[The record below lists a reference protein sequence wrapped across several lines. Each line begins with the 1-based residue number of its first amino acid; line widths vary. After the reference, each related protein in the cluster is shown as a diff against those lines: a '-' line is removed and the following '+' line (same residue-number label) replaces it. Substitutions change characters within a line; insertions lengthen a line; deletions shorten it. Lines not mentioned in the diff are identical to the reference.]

1 MAKTEIKDLILQEG
15 AKIIHLKGFHNT
27 GINEILESADIPKGS
42 FYFYFKNKE
51 DFGLQLID
59 YLTPHFLRLAK
70 KHLQAAEKQYL
81 KKLSDFFDEFQ
92 FYFEGQSCKMG
103 CPIGNLALEMGDI
116 NENFKKKL
124 DKVMESMRHSVS
136 LFLKGAQD
144 KKEISPLLDI
154 MELSDFVINS
164 WEGALLRMK
173 VRGDVSPLMIFK
185 KIIFESILFNHPDYK
200 NA

>member
-1 MAKTEIKDLILQEG
+1 MIDLL
-15 AKIIHLKGFHNT
+15 A
-27 GINEILESADIPKGS
+27 
-42 FYFYFKNKE
+42 
-51 DFGLQLID
+51 
-59 YLTPHFLRLAK
+59 PHFLKLAE

-81 KKLSDFFDEFQ
+81 KKLGDFFDEFQ

-116 NENFKKKL
+116 NENFRIKL
-124 DKVMESMRHSVS
+124 DIVMESMKHSVS
-136 LFLKGAQD
+136 LFLKGAQEN
-144 KKEISPLLDI
+144 KEISQLIDI

-173 VRGDVSPLMIFK
+173 VRGEISPLTVFK
-185 KIIFESILFNHPDYK
+185 KIVFESILFSNPNYK